1 MSKTRMLV
9 VLLFAMTVL
18 PAMLLAQYGGQYG
31 GQYTIVNA
39 QYGTAA
45 HHTDVTGR
53 LKQLAQQNGEIH
65 VGNDTFGGD
74 PDPGHTK
81 VLRVY
86 AREGD
91 GDTRMFEFPE
101 GSNING
107 SQFANWRSGNWGN
120 GQGNN
125 RWDADDYRR
134 GGHNVNQPEMQAAL
148 DNLRQAQ
155 QHLQNGAQDKG
166 GHRVR
171 ALQEVQEAI
180 QEVQTGIQ
188 YDNTH

>member
-1 MSKTRMLV
+1 MLS
-9 VLLFAMTVL
+9 VLLLAMAALPLVL
-18 PAMLLAQYGGQYG
+18 FAQYGG

-45 HHTDVTGR
+45 HHVDVTSR
-53 LKQLAQQNGEIH
+53 LRQLAQQNGLIH
-65 VGNDTFGGD
+65 VGNDIFGGD

-91 GDTRMFEFPE
+91 GDARMFEFPE
-101 GSNING
+101 GSNIDG
-107 SQFANWRSGNWGN
+107 AQFANWRGGNWGN
-120 GQGNN
+120 GQWNG
-125 RWDADDYRR
+125 RWDGDDYRR
-134 GGHNVNQPEMQAAL
+134 GGHYVNQPEMQAAL

-155 QHLQNGAQDKG
+155 QHLQNAAQDKG

-180 QEVQTGIQ
+180 QEVEAGVQ